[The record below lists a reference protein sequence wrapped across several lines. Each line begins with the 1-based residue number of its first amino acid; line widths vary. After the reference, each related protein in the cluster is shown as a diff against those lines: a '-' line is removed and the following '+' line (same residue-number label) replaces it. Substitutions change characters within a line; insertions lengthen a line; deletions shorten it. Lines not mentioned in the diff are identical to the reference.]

1 MVALEK
7 PSAPTRARPTAAR
20 RPGFTLPEVFW
31 KWALLVPAA
40 LVVGALLIF
49 PIGFTLVMSFTDWHM
64 FRHGEPVAFVG
75 LEQWQRLLTDQF
87 VWQTLRN
94 TMVFVVGV
102 LPLEYGV
109 GLMVALALNN
119 CTHGKKFFRITF
131 LMPLMISPVAVSLV
145 IGRMIFHEDIGPLN
159 DILVRLGGQPVHWLT
174 DAKLAMVT
182 LIIIDVWTA
191 TSFMILML
199 MAGLQSLP
207 QEPYEAA
214 VVDGASEWQRFQ
226 YITLP
231 LLAPVTVT
239 ALLIRGLDAFKVV
252 DIIKVV
258 TGGGPGQATESVTLA
273 VYDLGVKGGDLAY
286 GAVGAYSLLIMM
298 MLFTVLV
305 LTFTR
310 QMVRGVS

>member
-1 MVALEK
+1 
-7 PSAPTRARPTAAR
+7 
-20 RPGFTLPEVFW
+20 
-31 KWALLVPAA
+31 
-40 LVVGALLIF
+40 
-49 PIGFTLVMSFTDWHM
+49 
-64 FRHGEPVAFVG
+64 
-75 LEQWQRLLTDQF
+75 
-87 VWQTLRN
+87 
-94 TMVFVVGV
+94 
-102 LPLEYGV
+102 
-109 GLMVALALNN
+109 
-119 CTHGKKFFRITF
+119 
-131 LMPLMISPVAVSLV
+131 
-145 IGRMIFHEDIGPLN
+145 
-159 DILVRLGGQPVHWLT
+159 VHWLT

-226 YITLP
+226 YITFP

-305 LTFTR
+305 LGLTR
-310 QMVRGVS
+310 RMVRGVS